1 MHTLTS
7 QGYDDVDSLTDI
19 TWEDLEE
26 IGIKRLGEKDG
37 VYLFTRSLFHKNK
50 R

>member
-1 MHTLTS
+1 MVQWLQLLYLDEYTQTLAS

-26 IGIKRLGEKDG
+26 IGIKRLGEWG
-37 VYLFTRSLFHKNK
+37 
-50 R
+50 